1 MFKTKVIVPHIPRR
15 NFLRLG
21 MSVAT
26 GIALPTS
33 FVACSRDGGDE
44 SHPLQTFIQPPM
56 LEAKNGL
63 LDITLTASYWN
74 TQLSGADPSQTYPVS
89 LRAYGYK
96 TNEPSYSGP
105 TLVVK
110 GGDQLRIKLI
120 NNLPFNPPV
129 AAFLDPTN
137 YMKPNTT
144 NLHVHGLHVYPGV
157 FLDKKPLEFGDY
169 VVDPNSGGI
178 QPQGDSRQ
186 HVYNLPLDH
195 PAGPFYYHPQY
206 HGSSA
211 TQVASLMQG
220 AILVRGPVDDLPEM
234 AQASELVFLFQAP
247 YFANNRTA
255 DNYGV
260 GDGKLE
266 KFSQVANHPTGFG
279 LKNSSFGNQNAGYI
293 DAQPVL
299 INGVRQPTI
308 VMESGEV
315 QRWRFINTQTFNY
328 LNLNLDEH
336 VLHQYTMDGYGTNTY
351 QDYPDARQKGGR
363 GIVLSAGNR
372 ASVIIKA
379 GAPGTYLL
387 RSLPV
392 KIAQGQQT
400 VVLPGDVLAKIIV
413 LKQKKLTPQVTKN
426 LKAQDQSLATAIPAT
441 PLPVSPY
448 LKPITDREFASAGG
462 KKRNIIFNLIGNGSL
477 ESIAST
483 QPLWERASAEIGAVA
498 IDAKELFKSNLAKA
512 KQELSKLTGKPLEGS
527 VYYPEFHMPVY
538 EYQLQPS
545 NTMIQ
550 NVILGAAEEWTI
562 FNCNSIAHAFHI
574 HVNPMYITKI
584 NGHAVEP
591 YWCDTVALPP
601 GGTSEMP
608 TSVTFR
614 MRFTDFVGPYI
625 LHSQMLQYS
634 DLGMI
639 QRVTVLPA

>member
-1 MFKTKVIVPHIPRR
+1 MSKTKLITPNNPRR

-21 MSVAT
+21 MSVAS
-26 GIALPTS
+26 GIALPVGFT
-33 FVACSRDGGDE
+33 ACSREGADTP
-44 SHPLQTFIQPPM
+44 HPLQTFVQPPM
-56 LEAKNGL
+56 LEGKNGL
-63 LDITLTASYWN
+63 LDIILTASYWN
-74 TQLSGADPSQTYPVS
+74 TQLSGADPSQTDAVS
-89 LRAYGYK
+89 LRAYGYN

-137 YMKPNTT
+137 YIKPNTT
-144 NLHVHGLHVYPGV
+144 NLHVHGLHVYPGI
-157 FLDKKPLEFGDY
+157 FPDKKPLEFGDY
-169 VVDPNSGGI
+169 VVDPNAGGI

-186 HVYNLPLDH
+186 HVYNLPVDH

-211 TQVASLMQG
+211 IQVASLMQG

-234 AQASELVFLFQAP
+234 AQAIELVFLFQAP

-260 GDGKLE
+260 TNGRLE
-266 KFSQVANHPTGFG
+266 KFSQIANHPTGFG
-279 LKNSSFGNQNAGYI
+279 LKNAGYI
-293 DAQPVL
+293 DTQPVL
-299 INGVRQPTI
+299 INGVRQPAI

-328 LNLNLDEH
+328 LNLSLDEH
-336 VLHQYTMDGYGTNTY
+336 VLHQYTIDGYGTNSY
-351 QDYPDARQKGGR
+351 RDYPDARQKGGR
-363 GIVLSAGNR
+363 GIVLSSGNR
-372 ASVIIKA
+372 ASVIVKA
-379 GAPGTYLL
+379 GVPGTYLL

-392 KIAQGQQT
+392 KIAQGEYT

-413 LKQKKLTPQVTKN
+413 VKQKKLALPVTQN
-426 LKAQDQSLATAIPAT
+426 STEQDQPLATAIPAT

-448 LKPITDREFASAGG
+448 LKPITDQEFASAGG
-462 KKRNIIFNLIGNGSL
+462 KKRNVIFNLIGNGSL

-483 QPLWERASAEIGAVA
+483 QSVWEKTSAEISAMA

-512 KQELSKLTGKPLEGS
+512 KQEVSKLTGKPLEGS
-527 VYYPEFHMPVY
+527 VYYPEFRMPVY

-550 NVILGAAEEWTI
+550 NVILDSVEEWTI

-584 NGHAVEP
+584 NGNAVKP

-601 GGTSEMP
+601 GGTPETP

-614 MRFTDFVGPYI
+614 MRFADFVGPYL

-639 QRVTVLPA
+639 QRVTIVPA